1 MKYRPLTKK
10 EVEILINNGCT
21 ASEWNSIEAKEG
33 FNPSRC
39 RNVQFSGKVKMGLFE
54 KNYLDDSGVT
64 IISGISNAVIH
75 NCTIGDNASI
85 YNIHDY
91 IANYNIADNVVIR
104 NCGRIHLEGISTFG
118 NGTEVAVMNETGGR
132 SVKIWDRLSSHLAY
146 IYTLYRHRKTV
157 IDKINDLVEEYSS
170 SIKSDTGYIGEG
182 TKIFNCG
189 HIRNVK
195 IGPFAHLEG
204 ALSLNE
210 GSVNSNSSAP
220 VFLGP
225 GIIMDHFIVCSNSV
239 ISESAM
245 VERCF
250 IGQGCI
256 LAKHFSAHDSLFF
269 ANCQGYHG
277 EVFSVFAGPYTVTH
291 HKSTLLIAGIF
302 SFMNAGSG
310 SNQSNHMY
318 KLGPV
323 HQGIIERGTKT
334 ASDSYLLWPS
344 HIGPFSL
351 VAGHHMKN
359 INTSMFPF
367 SYVVEKK
374 GESIIYPAIN
384 LRNVGIARDSLKWPQ
399 RDRRKNGKNIDSLNF
414 HPFTPFT
421 VNRMIKGKSILEEI
435 KNNGCPDEE
444 YCIENAKISRS
455 SVENGITLY
464 NSGIYSYIG
473 GKILKR
479 LAGKLIESNEDLIRL
494 LTPVGSTGQEEWID
508 LSGLIVPRS
517 KVEELLNNIES
528 DRFESLQDISDYIST
543 FAEGYDE
550 WEWSWLA
557 WQLEKLIQKNIS
569 SFNVT
574 DIIKFI
580 EKWQESATDIYEK
593 KLDDARKEFSHCSMT
608 GFGADFG
615 EEEKMADYEHVRG
628 NFDSNSFVRLINE
641 EFQNDISLAREIKQ
655 VLKNIQC

>member
-1 MKYRPLTKK
+1 
-10 EVEILINNGCT
+10 
-21 ASEWNSIEAKEG
+21 
-33 FNPSRC
+33 
-39 RNVQFSGKVKMGLFE
+39 
-54 KNYLDDSGVT
+54 
-64 IISGISNAVIH
+64 
-75 NCTIGDNASI
+75 
-85 YNIHDY
+85 
-91 IANYNIADNVVIR
+91 
-104 NCGRIHLEGISTFG
+104 
-118 NGTEVAVMNETGGR
+118 
-132 SVKIWDRLSSHLAY
+132 
-146 IYTLYRHRKTV
+146 
-157 IDKINDLVEEYSS
+157 
-170 SIKSDTGYIGEG
+170 
-182 TKIFNCG
+182 
-189 HIRNVK
+189 
-195 IGPFAHLEG
+195 
-204 ALSLNE
+204 
-210 GSVNSNSSAP
+210 
-220 VFLGP
+220 
-225 GIIMDHFIVCSNSV
+225 
-239 ISESAM
+239 
-245 VERCF
+245 
-250 IGQGCI
+250 

>member
-1 MKYRPLTKK
+1 MNYRQLT
-10 EVEILINNGCT
+10 ENEIDILTNNRCT
-21 ASEWNSIEAKEG
+21 ASEWNNIEVKEG

-39 RNVQFSGKVKMGLFE
+39 TNVQFSGKVKMGLFE
-54 KNYLDDSGVT
+54 KNYIDDSGVT
-64 IISGISNAVIH
+64 IISGISNAIIH
-75 NCTIGDNASI
+75 NCTIGDNVSI
-85 YNIHDY
+85 YNIQNY

-118 NGTEVAVMNETGGR
+118 NGTEVAVINETGGR
-132 SVKIWDRLSSHLAY
+132 IVRIWDRLSSHLAY
-146 IYTLYRHRKTV
+146 IYALYRHRDLV
-157 IDKINDLVEEYSS
+157 INRIDDLIDKYSS
-170 SIKSDTGYIGEG
+170 SVKSDIGYVGKG

-189 HIRNVK
+189 NIRNVK
-195 IGPFAHLEG
+195 IGPATHIVG

-225 GIIMDHFIVCSNSV
+225 GIIMDHFIVCSDSV
-239 ISESAM
+239 ITESAM

-256 LAKHFSAHDSLFF
+256 LAKQFSAHDSLFF

-351 VAGHHMKN
+351 VAGHHIKN

-374 GESIIYPAIN
+374 GDSVIYPAIN
-384 LRNVGIARDSLKWPQ
+384 LRNVGIARDSVKWPQ
-399 RDRRKNGKNIDSLNF
+399 RDRRKNGENIDLLNF
-414 HPFTPFT
+414 NLFTPFT
-421 VNRMIKGKSILEEI
+421 VSRMIKGKSMLEEI
-435 KNNGCPDEE
+435 KNNGSPNEE
-444 YCIENAKISRS
+444 YCIENAKINSS
-455 SVENGITLY
+455 SVENGIVLY
-464 NSGIYSYIG
+464 NSGIYRYLG

-479 LAGKLIESNEDLIRL
+479 LAGKHIGSNEDLRRL
-494 LTPVGSTGQEEWID
+494 LAPAGSTGQEEWID

-528 DRFESLQDISDYIST
+528 GLFQSLQDISDSFST
-543 FAEGYDE
+543 FTKGYDE
-550 WEWSWLA
+550 WEWAWLA
-557 WQLEKLIQKNIS
+557 WQLEKLNGKPIS
-569 SFNVT
+569 SLNAA
-574 DIIKFI
+574 DIIKLI
-580 EKWQESATDIYEK
+580 EKWKLSETDIHEK
-593 KLDDARKEFSHCSMT
+593 MLEDARKEFSQCSMT
-608 GFGADFG
+608 GFGTDFG
-615 EEEKMADYEHVRG
+615 EAEKISDYEHVRG
-628 NFDSNSFVRLINE
+628 NFDSNSFVRRINE
-641 EFQNDISLAREIKQ
+641 DFQNDISLAAELTET
-655 VLKNIQC
+655 LKKLLC